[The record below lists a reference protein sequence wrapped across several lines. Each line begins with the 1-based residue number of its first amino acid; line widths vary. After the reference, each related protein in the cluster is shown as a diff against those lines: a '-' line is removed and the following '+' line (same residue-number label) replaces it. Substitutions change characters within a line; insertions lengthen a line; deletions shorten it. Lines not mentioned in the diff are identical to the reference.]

1 MKLVIYGLL
10 FFVFSGCFPGK
21 KNKEHAESSP
31 VFQFQDPALSIEQ
44 RLDDLIGR
52 LTLEEKASQMVYFSA
67 AVPRL
72 GIPAYNW
79 WNECLHGV
87 ARAGEATIF
96 PEPIGMAATFDED
109 LIFDVATA
117 ISDEARAKYNL
128 AVAKDRR
135 GKYQG
140 LTFWS
145 PNINI
150 FRDPRWGRGMETWG
164 EDPFLTGVMASA
176 FVKGLRGDHPR
187 YLKTAACAK
196 HFVVHSGPE
205 KERHHFNALVSEKDL
220 YETYLPAFRKVVEAG
235 IDGIMCAYNRTN
247 DEPCCGSSRF
257 LSTILRKELG
267 FQGHIL
273 TDCGAVSD
281 IHLHHQVTANAV
293 ESVAL
298 AVKNGVGLDCGVT
311 FLQIPEAVQKG
322 LVSEEEVDRAL
333 RPLLETRFRLGLFDP
348 PAMNPYNSIPA
359 SVIHSPEHKQLSR
372 NAAVESVILLKNKNN
387 LLPLSKDIKSVFVTG
402 PIAANADVL
411 LGNYYGMSDELVT
424 FLEGF
429 IGKVEQGISMRYWH
443 GVLLNQP
450 NMRPPKH
457 TWFAKE
463 HDLTIAFLGMSP
475 LLEGEEEAAIASPGD
490 GDRFDLKL
498 PEGQLNYLRKLRE
511 SAGQKPIVVVLTG
524 GGPQELAEVHE
535 LADAV
540 LFAWYPGEQGG
551 NAVADILFGDAVPSG
566 RLPVTFP
573 MSLNQVPDF
582 LDYSMKGR
590 TYRYM
595 DKEPLYP
602 FGFGLTYTSFEYS
615 NLQLSKTEIDLDETV
630 EASFQLRNT
639 GNVAAEEV
647 VQLYINDV
655 EASFTV
661 PLYSLKGFKR
671 INLKPGETRNVNFIV
686 SPEMISSV
694 NDSGKSVIE
703 DGKIQIIIGG
713 ASPCKRS
720 LELGV
725 QAPLMKTLIVRN
737 DKVIIE

>member
-1 MKLVIYGLL
+1 MKWKYGIIVLLL
-10 FFVFSGCFPGK
+10 FCFSGCFHEKGGTSHD
-21 KNKEHAESSP
+21 ERA
-31 VFQFQDPALSIEQ
+31 PAFPFLNQELPLEL

-52 LTLEEKASQMVYFSA
+52 LTLEEKASQMVYFSSA
-67 AVPRL
+67 IPRL

-96 PEPIGMAATFDED
+96 PQPIGMAATFDER
-109 LIFDVATA
+109 LIFEIAGV

-128 AVAKDRR
+128 AVAKERR

-164 EDPFLTGVMASA
+164 EDPYLTGVLASA
-176 FVKGLRGDHPR
+176 FVKGLQGDDPR

-205 KERHHFNALVSEKDL
+205 KERHRFNAVVSERDMT
-220 YETYLPAFRKVVEAG
+220 ETYLPAFRAVVKAG
-235 IDGIMCAYNRTN
+235 VEGIMCAYNRTN
-247 DEPCCGSSRF
+247 DEPCCGSSR
-257 LSTILRKELG
+257 LLTTLLREELG
-267 FQGHIL
+267 FQGHLL
-273 TDCGAVSD
+273 TDCGAVND
-281 IHLHHQVTANAV
+281 IHLHHQYTTHAL

-298 AVKNGVGLDCGVT
+298 AVKSGVGLDCGVS
-311 FLQIPEAVQKG
+311 FQLIPDAVKQG
-322 LVSEEEVDRAL
+322 LLSEEEIDQVL
-333 RPLLETRFRLGLFDP
+333 RPLLTTRFRLGLFDP
-348 PAMNPYNSIPA
+348 PAMNPYNAIPD
-359 SVIHSPEHKQLSR
+359 SVIHCTQHKLLSR
-372 NAAVESVILLKNKNN
+372 KAAVESVVLLKNKNN
-387 LLPLSKDIKSVFVTG
+387 ILPLPKDLRSVFITG
-402 PIAANADVL
+402 PIAANAEVL

-429 IGKVEQGISMRYWH
+429 IGKVEQGISLRYWH

-450 NMRPPKH
+450 NIRPPKH
-457 TWFAKE
+457 TWFARE
-463 HDLTIAFLGMSP
+463 HDLTIAFLGISP

-490 GDRFDLKL
+490 GDRFDLRL

-524 GGPQELAEVHE
+524 GSPQELAEVHE

-573 MSLNQVPDF
+573 MSLDDLPGF
-582 LDYSMKGR
+582 EDYGMEGR

-595 DKEPLYP
+595 QKDPMYP
-602 FGFGLTYTSFEYS
+602 FGFGLSYTTFSYS
-615 NLQLSKTEIDLDETV
+615 DLRFSQEKMCDGEPFTV
-630 EASFQLRNT
+630 FVKVKNRGDKA
-639 GNVAAEEV
+639 GDEV
-647 VQLYINDV
+647 VQLYV
-655 EASFTV
+655 TEMEAPYRTPF
-661 PLYSLKGFKR
+661 YALKAFKR
-671 INLKPGETRNVNFIV
+671 IHLAPGEEKELSFSVDREMMESVDEQGQLRFLPGYRKITVGGS
-686 SPEMISSV
+686 SPH
-694 NDSGKSVIE
+694 
-703 DGKIQIIIGG
+703 
-713 ASPCKRS
+713 PRS
-720 LELGV
+720 LELG
-725 QAPLMKTLIVRN
+725 APECLEKMILV
-737 DKVIIE
+737 EE

>member
-1 MKLVIYGLL
+1 MKLAIFGSLL
-10 FFVFSGCFPGK
+10 LVLSGCFPGN
-21 KNKEHAESSP
+21 KNREDAVSSSDFP
-31 VFQFQDPALSIEQ
+31 FRDTALPLEQ

-52 LTLEEKASQMVYFSA
+52 LTIEEKASQMVYFSA

-72 GIPAYNW
+72 DIPEYNW

-96 PEPIGMAATFDED
+96 PQPIGMAATFDED
-109 LIFDVATA
+109 LIFQIAGV

-128 AVAKDRR
+128 AVSKGRR

-196 HFVVHSGPE
+196 HFAVHSGPE
-205 KERHHFNALVSEKDL
+205 KERHHFNARVSEKDL
-220 YETYLPAFRKVVEAG
+220 AETYLPAFRDVVEAG
-235 IDGIMCAYNRTN
+235 VDGIMCAYNRTN
-247 DEPCCGSSRF
+247 DEPCCGSPRL
-257 LSTILRKELG
+257 LSTILRDDLG

-273 TDCGAVSD
+273 TDCGAVND
-281 IHLHHQVTANAV
+281 IHLHHQFTESAV

-298 AVKNGVGLDCGVT
+298 AVKSGVGLDCGVT
-311 FLQIPEAVQKG
+311 FLQIPEAVQRG
-322 LVSEEEVDRAL
+322 LLSEDDVNRAL

-348 PAMNPYNSIPA
+348 PSMNPYNAVPA
-359 SVIHSPEHKQLSR
+359 SVIHCTQHKQLSR
-372 NAAVESVILLKNKNN
+372 KAAVESVVLLKNRNN

-429 IGKVEQGISMRYWH
+429 IGKVEQGISLRYWH

-450 NMRPPKH
+450 NIRPPKH

-490 GDRFDLKL
+490 GDRFDLRL

-524 GGPQELAEVHE
+524 GGPQELAEVHD

-573 MSLNQVPDF
+573 VSAGQLPDF
-582 LDYSMKGR
+582 DNYSMEGR

-595 DKEPLYP
+595 KEDPMYP
-602 FGFGLTYTSFEYS
+602 FGFGLSYTTFSYSDLRFSKEKICTGESFS
-615 NLQLSKTEIDLDETV
+615 VFVKV
-630 EASFQLRNT
+630 KNT
-639 GNVAAEEV
+639 GDKPGDEV
-647 VQLYINDV
+647 VQLYITEM
-655 EASFTV
+655 EAPFRTPV
-661 PLYSLKGFKR
+661 HSLKAFRR
-671 INLKPGETRNVNFIV
+671 IHLSPGEENELSFLVDYNMMESVDDEGHTCLLDGPRKIMVGGS
-686 SPEMISSV
+686 SP
-694 NDSGKSVIE
+694 NR
-703 DGKIQIIIGG
+703 
-713 ASPCKRS
+713 RS
-720 LELGV
+720 LELG
-725 QAPLMKTLIVRN
+725 APAFLEK
-737 DKVIIE
+737 IIMVEN

>member
-1 MKLVIYGLL
+1 MKMRLVIFGS
-10 FFVFSGCFPGK
+10 FFLVFLGCSPGNKDRERVDSPSGFP
-21 KNKEHAESSP
+21 
-31 VFQFQDPALSIEQ
+31 FRDPALPLEK

-67 AVPRL
+67 SIPRL
-72 GIPAYNW
+72 DIPAYNW

-96 PEPIGMAATFDED
+96 PQPIGMAATFDEE
-109 LIFDVATA
+109 LIFQIAGV

-128 AVAKDRR
+128 AVAKERR

-196 HFVVHSGPE
+196 HFAVHSGPE

-220 YETYLPAFRKVVEAG
+220 FETYLPAFRDVVEAG
-235 IDGIMCAYNRTN
+235 VDGIMCAYNRTN
-247 DEPCCGSSRF
+247 DEPCCGSPR
-257 LSTILRKELG
+257 LLKTLLREELG
-267 FQGHIL
+267 FKGHIL
-273 TDCGAVSD
+273 TDCGALND
-281 IHLHHQVTANAV
+281 IHLHHQVTANAL

-333 RPLLETRFRLGLFDP
+333 RPLLETRFSLGLFDP
-348 PAMNPYNSIPA
+348 PAMNPYNAIPA
-359 SVIHSPEHKQLSR
+359 SVIHSQEHKLLSR
-372 NAAVESVILLKNKNN
+372 KAAVESVVLLKNRNH

-402 PIAANADVL
+402 PIAADADVL

-429 IGKVEQGISMRYWH
+429 IGKVEQGISLRYWH

-450 NMRPPKH
+450 NIRPPKH

-490 GDRFDLKL
+490 GDRFDLSL

-524 GGPQELAEVHE
+524 GGPQELSEVHE

-573 MSLNQVPDF
+573 MSAQQLPHFDN
-582 LDYSMKGR
+582 YSMEGR

-595 DKEPLYP
+595 KEEPMYP
-602 FGFGLTYTSFEYS
+602 FGFGLSYTTFSYSDLRFSKEKICAGESFSVFVKVKNRGE
-615 NLQLSKTEIDLDETV
+615 KPGD
-630 EASFQLRNT
+630 
-639 GNVAAEEV
+639 EV
-647 VQLYINDV
+647 VQLYISET
-655 EASFTV
+655 EASYRTPF
-661 PLYSLKGFKR
+661 YSLKSFR
-671 INLKPGETRNVNFIV
+671 RVHLAPGEEKELSFLVDSNMMESIDDEGHTRLMEGKRKITVGGS
-686 SPEMISSV
+686 SPHR
-694 NDSGKSVIE
+694 
-703 DGKIQIIIGG
+703 
-713 ASPCKRS
+713 RS
-720 LELGV
+720 LELG
-725 QAPLMKTLIVRN
+725 APAFLEKMIMVEN
-737 DKVIIE
+737 

>member
-1 MKLVIYGLL
+1 MKMKLVIFGSLL
-10 FFVFSGCFPGK
+10 LVLSGCYPGK
-21 KNKEHAESSP
+21 KNREHADSSP
-31 VFQFQDPALSIEQ
+31 GFPFQDPALPLEQ
-44 RLDDLIGR
+44 RLDDLTGR

-72 GIPAYNW
+72 DIPAYNW

-96 PEPIGMAATFDED
+96 PQPIGMAATFDED
-109 LIFDVATA
+109 LIFQIAGV

-164 EDPFLTGVMASA
+164 EDPYLTGVMASA

-196 HFVVHSGPE
+196 HFAVHSGPE
-205 KERHHFNALVSEKDL
+205 KERHHFNARVSEKDL
-220 YETYLPAFRKVVEAG
+220 YETYLPAFRDVVTAG
-235 IDGIMCAYNRTN
+235 VDGIMCAYNRTN
-247 DEPCCGSSRF
+247 DEPCCGSPRL
-257 LSTILRKELG
+257 LSTILREELG

-273 TDCGAVSD
+273 TDCGAVND
-281 IHLHHQVTANAV
+281 INLHHKVTASTV

-322 LVSEEEVDRAL
+322 LVSEAEVDRAL

-348 PAMNPYNSIPA
+348 PAMNPYNAIPA
-359 SVIHSPEHKQLSR
+359 SVIHCTKHRQLSR
-372 NAAVESVILLKNKNN
+372 KAAVESIVLLKNRNN

-402 PIAANADVL
+402 PIAADADVL

-429 IGKVEQGISMRYWH
+429 IGKVEQGISLRYWH

-450 NMRPPKH
+450 NIRPPKH

-490 GDRFDLKL
+490 GDRFDLTL
-498 PEGQLNYLRKLRE
+498 PEGQMNYLRKLRE

-524 GGPQELAEVHE
+524 GGPLELAEVYD

-573 MSLNQVPDF
+573 MSAAQLPDF
-582 LDYSMKGR
+582 DNYSMDGR

-595 DKEPLYP
+595 KEESMVP
-602 FGFGLTYTSFEYS
+602 FGFGLSYTTFSYS
-615 NLQLSKTEIDLDETV
+615 DLRFSKERIYRGETFSV
-630 EASFQLRNT
+630 IVKVKNT
-639 GNVAAEEV
+639 GKKPGDEV
-647 VQLYINDV
+647 VQLYVSDPEVTFRN
-655 EASFTV
+655 
-661 PLYSLKGFKR
+661 PNYSLKGIR
-671 INLKPGETRNVNFIV
+671 RVHLAPGEEKDVSFSV
-686 SPEMISSV
+686 SPAMFESV
-694 NDSGKSVIE
+694 NESGRSVLSE
-703 DGKIQIIIGG
+703 GRKIISIGG
-713 ASPCKRS
+713 SSPHERS
-720 LELGV
+720 LKLG
-725 QAPLMKTLIVRN
+725 APAFVEKTF
-737 DKVIIE
+737 KIEERI